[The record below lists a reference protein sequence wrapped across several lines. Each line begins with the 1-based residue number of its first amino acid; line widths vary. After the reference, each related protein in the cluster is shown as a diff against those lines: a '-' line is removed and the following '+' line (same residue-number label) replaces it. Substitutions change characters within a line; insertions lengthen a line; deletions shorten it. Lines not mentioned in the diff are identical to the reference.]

1 MPFRRGF
8 KAQANRIA
16 VGLRIQLGLTES
28 CPIDVKALAAHLRVA
43 VSPLS
48 MFAKACPDEVA
59 RLVGPGSSAFS
70 ACLVPAGDGRA
81 MAIVNDAHSVGR
93 QNSSLA
99 HELAHSLLDHS
110 PEAIVDCAGC
120 RNFQS
125 GKENEAGFL
134 AGCIL
139 IPDEAARAIV
149 RSGIAP
155 DAAASRYGVSRSMLK
170 YRLNVSGALIQH
182 RRARRR

>member
-28 CPIDVKALAAHLRVA
+28 CPIDVKALAAHLRVT
-43 VSPLS
+43 VFPLS
-48 MFAKACPDEVA
+48 MFAKARPDEVA
-59 RLVGPGSSAFS
+59 RLLGPGASAFS

-93 QNSSLA
+93 QNSNLA
-99 HELAHSLLDHS
+99 HELAHLLLNHS
-110 PEAIVDCAGC
+110 PEAVVDCAGC
-120 RNFQS
+120 RNFQGGVES
-125 GKENEAGFL
+125 EAGFL
-134 AGCIL
+134 GSCIL
-139 IPDEAARAIV
+139 IPNEAARAIV
-149 RSGIAP
+149 KSGIAY
-155 DAAASRYGVSRSMLK
+155 DAAAERYGVSRSMLE
-170 YRLNVSGALIQH
+170 YRLNVSGALIQY